1 MSKIGK
7 TIISLFMIAALCLLT
22 LGCGGGGDDD
32 AVATE
37 TPAEKIAQSVL
48 VRPNKN
54 EDFRYNIYT
63 YYVEIS
69 ECLSTKSNIVIPDT
83 IQGYPVYKIC
93 AKAFANQTTFTS
105 LTMTNNIIE
114 IGANAFDGCTNLT
127 SVTLSNN
134 LEIMG
139 GNAFSGCENLK
150 EINIPGSLTE
160 IPSGAFAGCSR
171 LLSVKIEK
179 SKPSSGS
186 DENTTTVANR
196 VMSGSFSNCP
206 ELRVVWIPDDVVEI
220 ASGEFNA
227 AKENLTICGVEESA
241 AAVFAAEN
249 LIDFKTETEFKEI
262 SSSALSTQKKS
273 IGENVMSTTWKMGL
287 TGVYVFGSDFKYN
300 IKKIGSDK
308 KEITET
314 KTESVNSNEN
324 IVFLALTANNLSG
337 SSQNLNILDFEVLVD
352 GYARRIST
360 YDIVGQ
366 ILDASQ
372 NLINGSPLNGGVSAA
387 SAKTGCLAVRVPADW
402 NTIDIVYKG
411 DITLES
417 TAFEISRD
425 NIAVK
430 WCNVAAAPA
439 QTEPTTSAEK
449 TETTTQASQTT
460 TKTEQTTA
468 VEAVSRLQ

>member
-1 MSKIGK
+1 
-7 TIISLFMIAALCLLT
+7 MIAALCLLT
-22 LGCGGGGDDD
+22 LGCGGDGDGET
-32 AVATE
+32 VAAE
-37 TPAEKIAQSVL
+37 TPAEKISQSVL

-93 AKAFANQTTFTS
+93 ANAFANQTTFTS

-114 IGANAFDGCTNLT
+114 IGANAFDGCTNLE
-127 SVTLSNN
+127 SVALSNN

-139 GNAFSGCENLK
+139 SNAFSECESLK
-150 EINIPGSLTE
+150 EINIPGSLIE
-160 IPSGAFAGCSR
+160 IPSGAFSGCSR

-179 SKPSSGS
+179 NKSSS
-186 DENTTTVANR
+186 DSNDETTATANR

-206 ELRVVWIPDDVVEI
+206 ELRVVWIPNDIVEI
-220 ASGEFNA
+220 SSGEFNA
-227 AKENLTICGVEESA
+227 SKENLTICGVEESA

-287 TGVYVFGSDFKYN
+287 TGVYAFGSDFKYN

-308 KEITET
+308 KEVTET
-314 KTESVNSNEN
+314 KTETVGNNEN
-324 IVFLALTANNLSG
+324 IIFLALTVNNLSG
-337 SSQNLNILDFEVLVD
+337 SSQNLNILDFEVSVD
-352 GYARRIST
+352 GYTRRVST
-360 YDIVGQ
+360 YDMVGQ
-366 ILDASQ
+366 ISDASQ
-372 NLINGSPLNGGVSAA
+372 NLINGSPLNGEVSAA

-402 NTIDIVYKG
+402 NIIDIVYKG

-425 NIAVK
+425 NIAIK
-430 WCNVAAAPA
+430 WCNVTATPA
-439 QTEPTTSAEK
+439 QTEPTTSIEK
-449 TETTTQASQTT
+449 TETPTKANETT
-460 TKTEQTTA
+460 TKTEQTTVA
-468 VEAVSRLQ
+468 EAVSRLQ

>member
-7 TIISLFMIAALCLLT
+7 TIVSLLMIAAICLLT
-22 LGCGGGGDDD
+22 LGCGGGGDDE
-32 AVATE
+32 AVVAE
-37 TPAEKIAQSVL
+37 TPAEKISQSVL

-93 AKAFANQTTFTS
+93 ANAFANQTTFTS

-114 IGANAFDGCTNLT
+114 IGSGAFSGCTNLA

-134 LEIMG
+134 LEVMG
-139 GNAFSGCENLK
+139 SSAFSGCESLK

-160 IPSGAFAGCSR
+160 IPSGAFSGCSR

-179 SKPSSGS
+179 SKSTSEDGTETAAS
-186 DENTTTVANR
+186 R

-206 ELRVVWIPDDVVEI
+206 ELRVVWIPNDIVEI
-220 ASGEFNA
+220 SSGEFNSSR
-227 AKENLTICGVEESA
+227 ENLTICGVEESA
-241 AAVFAAEN
+241 AAVFAAQN

-314 KTESVNSNEN
+314 KTETVNNNEN
-324 IVFLALTANNLSG
+324 VVFLALTANNLSG
-337 SSQNLNILDFEVLVD
+337 SSQRLNILDFEVSVD
-352 GYARRIST
+352 GYTRRVST

-366 ILDASQ
+366 ISDASQ
-372 NLINGSPLNGGVSAA
+372 NLINGSPLNGEVSAA

-417 TAFEISRD
+417 TAFEITRD

-430 WCNVAAAPA
+430 WCNVAAAPT

-449 TETTTQASQTT
+449 TETTTQASETT
-460 TKTEQTTA
+460 TKTEQTTT
-468 VEAVSRLQ
+468 ETMSRLQ